1 MHDSDRRPGWR
12 GWAGKAALAVGGLL
26 VGGVQVGTLTAN
38 AATSST
44 QSAAAAGSASTQE
57 SRATFPAHGT
67 PAHENLEKPV
77 TAAADKAR
85 AAAVKAVGGGTAGAV
100 TPMSRATAMR

>member
-1 MHDSDRRPGWR
+1 VHDSDRRPGWR

-26 VGGVQVGTLTAN
+26 VGGVLVGTLTAN

-77 TAAADKAR
+77 TGRRPTRPAR
-85 AAAVKAVGGGTAGAV
+85 
-100 TPMSRATAMR
+100 PRSRPWVVAWPVR

>member
-1 MHDSDRRPGWR
+1 MPAPSGQIPPPGPLRHLYPEADTALRDRLDP
-12 GWAGKAALAVGGLL
+12 LL
-26 VGGVQVGTLTAN
+26 VGGVLVGTLTAN
-38 AATSST
+38 APTSST

-77 TAAADKAR
+77 TGAAADKAR
-85 AAAVKAVGGGTAGAV
+85 AVASGADL
-100 TPMSRATAMR
+100 S